1 MKTCAV
7 ILLYKQTKLLPALT
21 KRLKECGVDYIKV
34 VRNDLNNVG
43 SAAGYKSG
51 IQDAYFN
58 TDCDFIWL
66 LDDDNLPDSAALK
79 NLKLEYNKHNNT
91 NYAFSSFRML
101 FAEFYRMKD
110 ITKIIGT
117 YNACLGINVLHPVK
131 TLKNIKRK
139 MGYYPETLPAT
150 VYGGLFFHRNLVYA
164 IGLPDESYFLY
175 CDDIEWTHRIVQ
187 KGGRIYLVHSSIVN
201 DVNGQ
206 GPGNRYLMKRNLMKF
221 QEKLSD
227 RKWLFRVNRVLALAV
242 DNIFPIKRLAE
253 TKL

>member
-1 MKTCAV
+1 VKTCAV
-7 ILLYKQTKLLPALT
+7 ILLYKQTELLPALT
-21 KRLKECGVDYIKV
+21 RRLKECGVDYIKV
-34 VRNDLNNVG
+34 VRNDLNNAG

-66 LDDDNLPDSAALK
+66 LDDDNLPDSNALK
-79 NLKLEYNKHNNT
+79 ALKQEYSRWNNT
-91 NYAFSSFRML
+91 SYAFSSFRMG

-117 YNACLGINVLHPVK
+117 YNACLGINILYPIK
-131 TLKNIKRK
+131 TLRNIKRK
-139 MGYYPETLPAT
+139 IAYYPETLPAT
-150 VYGGLFFHRNLVYA
+150 VYGGFFFHRDVLKL

-175 CDDIEWTHRIVQ
+175 CDDIEWTHRLTQ
-187 KGGRIYLVHSSIVN
+187 KGGKIFLAHSSIVD

-206 GPGNRYLMKRNLMKF
+206 GPGNSYLMKRNLMKF

-227 RKWLFRVNRVLALAV
+227 KKWLFWVNRVIGRIV
-242 DNIFPIKRLAE
+242 SGV
-253 TKL
+253 